1 MFHRTCM
8 LVCSTQHIRC
18 GVIARSCL
26 KGDSR
31 APLMRIWHLRHTF
44 IIGLTIIW
52 DGANQVLV
60 RTMDV
65 LDQFITTFIQAVP
78 DDVIID
84 AHTVI
89 EFLRT
94 NHSEA
99 YLSFYH
105 AEEPISSF
113 HSRISKLM
121 DSYGGTLLQ
130 RLDFDSYSMNIHHKL
145 SCCAC
150 WRKIA
155 DK

>member
-1 MFHRTCM
+1 
-8 LVCSTQHIRC
+8 
-18 GVIARSCL
+18 
-26 KGDSR
+26 
-31 APLMRIWHLRHTF
+31 
-44 IIGLTIIW
+44 
-52 DGANQVLV
+52 
-60 RTMDV
+60 MDV
-65 LDQFITTFIQAVP
+65 LEQLITTFIQAVP
-78 DDVIID
+78 DGVIID

-94 NHSEA
+94 NHSEE

-105 AEEPISSF
+105 AEEAVALF
-113 HSRISKLM
+113 HSRISKLI
-121 DSYGGTLLQ
+121 DNYDGTLLQ

>member
-1 MFHRTCM
+1 M
-8 LVCSTQHIRC
+8 
-18 GVIARSCL
+18 A
-26 KGDSR
+26 
-31 APLMRIWHLRHTF
+31 
-44 IIGLTIIW
+44 LTK
-52 DGANQVLV
+52 VLV

-65 LDQFITTFIQAVP
+65 LDQFITTFIHGVP
-78 DDVIID
+78 DGVIID

-113 HSRISKLM
+113 NSRISKLM
-121 DSYGGTLLQ
+121 DNYDGTFLQ